1 MSQLAWFGGVAL
13 FFITLIFPIQFENQW
28 ITIGWALEG
37 AALLWLFHRVPHP
50 GLRVV
55 GVGLL
60 IAAFARLAVNPYVL
74 EYHLRAAT
82 PIFNWYLYAYGIVT
96 VCLFTGAA
104 LLAVPRN
111 EIAGLNMQPILFTL
125 GTVLAFLLLN
135 IEIADYFSEPGSSLT
150 FQFSGNFARDMTY
163 SIAWAMFALVLLIVG
178 IWRRIPGARYSAIG
192 LLSITVL
199 KLFFHDLA
207 RLNQLYRIGALI
219 GVAAIA
225 FLASLAYQRFFATT
239 AKKEVPHNEP
249 TP

>member
-1 MSQLAWFGGVAL
+1 M
-13 FFITLIFPIQFENQW
+13 NQW

-37 AALLWLFHRVPHP
+37 AALLLLFHRVPHP

-104 LLAVPRN
+104 LLAAAAKSR
-111 EIAGLNMQPILFTL
+111 ARHNMRPILFTL
-125 GTVLAFLLLN
+125 GTVLAFLAVEHRNRRLLQRTGLCAHVP
-135 IEIADYFSEPGSSLT
+135 IQRKLR
-150 FQFSGNFARDMTY
+150 ARHDL
-163 SIAWAMFALVLLIVG
+163 FHRVG
-178 IWRRIPGARYSAIG
+178 DVRARPAHRRHLAENPGARYSAIG
-192 LLSITVL
+192 LLSVTVL

-225 FLASLAYQRFFATT
+225 FLASLALSAFLRRSHEKQ
-239 AKKEVPHNEP
+239 
-249 TP
+249 